1 MELSANALTTVERV
15 IKSLDMYPFIN
26 SEIDFTD
33 DDVLEA
39 ITRMINF
46 WSDYVCQL
54 TNNEFGAK
62 TYTEFYK
69 GTNQPTLVLK
79 HYPILSLTS
88 LEEVDTTG
96 SVIKSFDLTQIQALM
111 SDEDYVRGMIYVEPY
126 LSGRYSSTGLIP
138 DRFVSM
144 RKYKIVYEA
153 GYILPKDE
161 TELIKSTLP
170 ASLEGLVIDLATKEF
185 IRRTD
190 SLRADGLIQL
200 TEGNVQR
207 MWEVPKDVSLT
218 EAHKQ
223 IISYFKRKGI

>member
-15 IKSLDMYPFIN
+15 IKSLDMYPFLN
-26 SEIDFTD
+26 SEIDFED
-33 DDVLEA
+33 ADVRDA
-39 ITRMINF
+39 IVRLINF
-46 WSDYVCQL
+46 WSDYVCQI

-79 HYPILSLTS
+79 HYPILALTS
-88 LEEVDTTG
+88 LEEVDVYG
-96 SVIKSFDLTQIQALM
+96 NVIKSFDITRIQALM
-111 SDEDYVRGMIYVEPY
+111 SDDDYVRGMLYVEPY

-138 DRFVSM
+138 DRFVSL
-144 RKYKIVYEA
+144 RKYKIVYDA

-170 ASLEGLVIDLATKEF
+170 SSLEGLVIDLATKEF
-185 IRRTD
+185 VRRTD

-207 MWEVPKDVSLT
+207 MWEVPKDISLT
-218 EAHKQ
+218 DAHKQ